1 MSDMLIWLDGKL
13 VPREQATVSVFD
25 HGLLYGDGVFEGIR
39 VYSRRVFRLEQ
50 HLDRL
55 YDSAKAIALDIP
67 MDRAALVDAVAATIK
82 ANQKE
87 NGYIRLVV
95 TRGVGDLGVD
105 PTRCPRATVF
115 VIVTDIQ
122 VYPAELYAR
131 GVKVITSATR
141 QVSHEAFD
149 ARVKSLNYLKN
160 VLAKIDANRA
170 GAQEAI
176 LLNAGGF
183 VGECTADNLFVVKN
197 GTLLTPSPQDGAL
210 EGITRG
216 ALLELAGEA
225 RLVLTTGGTGFAP
238 RDVTPEAT
246 RRVLERDAPGVAEAI
261 RADAAARTPHA
272 LLSRGLAGLR
282 SSTLIVNLPGSPGG
296 CRDGFAVLR
305 PALAHALEL
314 AAGDR
319 DTAHRQ
325 T

>member
-1 MSDMLIWLDGKL
+1 MSGMMIWLDGKL
-13 VPREQATVSVFD
+13 VPRDEATVSVFD

-39 VYSRRVFRLEQ
+39 VYARRVFRLEQ

-67 MDRAALVDAVAATIK
+67 MDRAALVEAIRTTIQ

-105 PTRCPRATVF
+105 PTKCPKATVF

-176 LLNAGGF
+176 MLNAEGF
-183 VGECTADNLFVVKN
+183 VGECSADNLFVVKH
-197 GTLLTPSPQDGAL
+197 GMLLTPSPQDGAL

-225 RLVLTTGGTGFAP
+225 RIPAREKRLTRYDVYTADECFLSGTGAEVMP
-238 RDVTPEAT
+238 IAEVDGRMIGTATPGPVTTQLSGAF
-246 RRVLERDAPGVAEAI
+246 
-261 RADAAARTPHA
+261 HA
-272 LLSRGLAGLR
+272 LVRK
-282 SSTLIVNLPGSPGG
+282 
-296 CRDGFAVLR
+296 
-305 PALAHALEL
+305 E
-314 AAGDR
+314 GDPIW
-319 DTAHRQ
+319 
-325 T
+325 

>member
-1 MSDMLIWLDGKL
+1 MTPMSIWIDGRL
-13 VPREQATVSVFD
+13 VAPEQATVSVFD

-39 VYSRRVFRLEQ
+39 IYNRRVFRLAQ

-55 YDSAKAIALDIP
+55 WDSAKAIALEIP
-67 MDRAALVDAVAATIK
+67 MDRAAMVEALTGTIK
-82 ANQKE
+82 VNQKA

-105 PTRCPRATVF
+105 PTKCAKPTVF
-115 VIVTDIQ
+115 IIVTDIQ

-170 GAQEAI
+170 RAQEAI
-176 LLNAGGF
+176 LLNAEGF
-183 VGECTADNLFVVKN
+183 VGECTADNLFVVKH
-197 GTLLTPSPQDGAL
+197 GALLTPSPQDGAL

-225 RLVLTTGGTGFAP
+225 RIPAREKRLTRYDVYTADECFLSGTGAEVMP
-238 RDVTPEAT
+238 IAEVDGRRIGTTTPGPVTKTLSEAF
-246 RRVLERDAPGVAEAI
+246 
-261 RADAAARTPHA
+261 HA
-272 LLSRGLAGLR
+272 LVRR
-282 SSTLIVNLPGSPGG
+282 
-296 CRDGFAVLR
+296 
-305 PALAHALEL
+305 E
-314 AAGDR
+314 GDPVF
-319 DTAHRQ
+319 
-325 T
+325 